1 MVSPSEWRKRIRI
14 DPAVHHG
21 DPCIVGTR
29 IPVSI
34 VVRSIAEG
42 DTVEQLLASYPLL
55 KREDIR
61 AALLFAAEAVDRF
74 DLVPFTD

>member
-1 MVSPSEWRKRIRI
+1 MPPTNESRRRIRI

-21 DPCIVGTR
+21 DPCIAGTR

-34 VVRSIAEG
+34 VVRSVAYG
-42 DTVEQLLASYPLL
+42 DTEVRILASHPQL

-74 DLVPFTD
+74 DLLPLPR